1 MSLNALYG
9 SIQIHFIKRGLLN
22 LILGCLF
29 FCGNASAQSPYS
41 LNTKNEIYWLS
52 SGISILGLGY
62 GLGTATKPLTA
73 DEILNL
79 NPNDV
84 NSFDRFATTNYDL
97 GIQRLSDGF
106 LYSSFAGAIPFLF
119 DKKVRKDV
127 ITLGIIY
134 TEAATI
140 TAGTTLLTKYIT
152 ERNRPFVYNTNAD
165 LDEKLR
171 RQARHS
177 FFSGH
182 TSIAA
187 MNTFFIAKV
196 FSDYHP
202 DSKYKPLVWAGAVL
216 IPAATGYARV
226 EGGKHF
232 PTDVIAGYA
241 VGALAGYFVPH
252 FHKKKNQK
260 ELGFHIYPSPFGV
273 LVNVDLN

>member
-1 MSLNALYG
+1 MNEY
-9 SIQIHFIKRGLLN
+9 IIFRKRGLLN

-29 FCGNASAQSPYS
+29 FCGTNLNGQSPYK
-41 LNTKNEIYWLS
+41 LTIKKEAVWLS
-52 SGISILGLGY
+52 SGFSILGLGY
-62 GLGTATKPLTA
+62 GLSTTTQPLTTT
-73 DEILNL
+73 EILNL
-79 NPNDV
+79 NPTDI
-84 NSFDRFATTNYDL
+84 NSFDRFATENYNL
-97 GIQRLSDGF
+97 NVQRLSDGF
-106 LYSSFAGAIPFLF
+106 LYSSFAVAVPYLF
-119 DKKVRKDV
+119 DKKVRNDV
-127 ITLGIIY
+127 VTLGIIY

-140 TAGTTLLTKYIT
+140 TAGTTLLSKYLS
-152 ERNRPFVYNTNAD
+152 ERNRPFVYNSNVD

-187 MNTFFIAKV
+187 MNTFFMAKI

-202 DSKYKPLVWAGAVL
+202 NSKYKPYVWTGAIL

-232 PTDVIAGYA
+232 PTDDLAGYA

-252 FHKKKNQK
+252 FHKMKNQK
-260 ELGFHIYPSPFGV
+260 DLGIHIQSFPFGV
-273 LVNVDLN
+273 SLNVDLN

>member
-1 MSLNALYG
+1 MNKLHST
-9 SIQIHFIKRGLLN
+9 KRGLLN
-22 LILGCLF
+22 FILGCLF

-41 LNTKNEIYWLS
+41 LNTKKEIYWLS
-52 SGISILGLGY
+52 SGISVLGLGY
-62 GLGTATKPLTA
+62 GLGTTTKSLKA

-79 NPNDV
+79 KPTNI
-84 NSFDRFATTNYDL
+84 NSFDRFATENYDIE
-97 GIQRLSDGF
+97 IQKLSDGF

-119 DKKVRKDV
+119 DKKVRKDIV
-127 ITLGIIY
+127 VLGVIY

-140 TAGTTLLTKYIT
+140 TAGTTLLTKFLT
-152 ERNRPFVYNTNAD
+152 DRNRPFVYNPNAG
-165 LDEKLR
+165 LDEKMR

-232 PTDVIAGYA
+232 PTDVLAGYA

-260 ELGFHIYPSPFGV
+260 DLVFHIYPSPFG
-273 LVNVDLN
+273 LSIEVDLN